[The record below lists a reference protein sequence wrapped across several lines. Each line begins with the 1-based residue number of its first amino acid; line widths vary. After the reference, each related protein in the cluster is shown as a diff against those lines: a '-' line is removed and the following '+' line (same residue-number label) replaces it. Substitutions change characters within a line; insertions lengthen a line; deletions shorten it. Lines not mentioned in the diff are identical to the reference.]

1 MLTLV
6 LGGARSGKSRY
17 AQSLCGD
24 KPVRYIATAQAAGDG
39 EMSRRIERHRS
50 ERPPHWN
57 TVEAPFALVDA
68 IREPPQSPQSPRS
81 PQLPQL
87 PQLPELDDEIVL
99 VDCITVWLANLSYR
113 YRELRIEAREKRSL
127 REVSDFVE
135 ATRGRDVIAVSND
148 VGSGIVPESPVARE
162 FRDLQGLANQAI
174 AAASDHVVLMVAGI
188 PTIVKG

>member
-24 KPVRYIATAQAAGDG
+24 KPVLYIATAQVAGDA

-50 ERPPHWN
+50 ERPQHWK

-68 IREPPQSPQSPRS
+68 MRAAGD
-81 PQLPQL
+81 
-87 PQLPELDDEIVL
+87 ELLL
-99 VDCITVWLANLSYR
+99 VDCITVWIANLSYR
-113 YRELRIEAREKRSL
+113 HRELRAEAREKRL
-127 REVSDFVE
+127 LGEVSDFVE
-135 ATRGRDVIAVSND
+135 AARGRDVIAVSND

>member
-24 KPVRYIATAQAAGDG
+24 RPVRYIATAQAAGDA

-50 ERPPHWN
+50 ERPPHWK

-68 IREPPQSPQSPRS
+68 IREPRQS
-81 PQLPQL
+81 
-87 PQLPELDDEIVL
+87 DDELLL
-99 VDCITVWLANLSYR
+99 VDCITVWLSNLSYR
-113 YRELRIEAREKRSL
+113 HRELRAEAREKRL
-127 REVSDFVE
+127 LGEVAEFVE
-135 ATRGRDVIAVSND
+135 AARGRDVIAVSND

-162 FRDLQGLANQAI
+162 FRDIQGLANQTI
-174 AAASDHVVLMVAGI
+174 AAAADRVVLMVAGI
-188 PTIVKG
+188 PTIVK